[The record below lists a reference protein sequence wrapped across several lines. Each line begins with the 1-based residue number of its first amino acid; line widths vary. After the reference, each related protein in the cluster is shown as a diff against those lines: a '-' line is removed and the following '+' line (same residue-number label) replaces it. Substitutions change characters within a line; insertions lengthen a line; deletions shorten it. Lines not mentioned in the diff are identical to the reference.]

1 MTRNTRLLVQ
11 SAVDQQVEVF
21 DVFSDMAVVERRTA
35 MLAIGSLFLGACAT
49 SRTGLSS
56 STAAANAKR
65 NKANYLAAKA
75 AYNARDLNSCLAYYA
90 SNHQIMSKPVP
101 PGREQIRAFFEG
113 TFATWPDI
121 QVVVQNALAE
131 EDWVFGRSLST
142 ATRSEALL
150 GGAPISRQIEVG
162 FWDLHRFNNDGLI
175 IQTWNLSDTGTTGS
189 RRAIN

>member
-1 MTRNTRLLVQ
+1 MTRNTRLLAQ
-11 SAVDQQVEVF
+11 SAIDQQVEVF

-113 TFATWPDI
+113 TFAAWPDI
-121 QVVVQNALAE
+121 QVVVQNVLAE

-142 ATRSEALL
+142 AT
-150 GGAPISRQIEVG
+150 PISRQIEVG

-175 IQTWNLSDTGTTGS
+175 IQTWNLTDRQTY
-189 RRAIN
+189 IK